1 MLMVSVHTE
10 DININN
16 PLDTLEKI
24 ISLKQWSYSRENE
37 DELIIDINSKISS
50 YRLYIAWSGEI
61 GAISIT
67 ITFDLKVPLSDKQKI
82 YELLALINE
91 NLLIGHFDITS
102 ISGIPAYRN
111 TYLIK
116 EKSIENIK
124 ILEDLV
130 DIGIIECEKFYHSF
144 QMVIC
149 DQSSPS
155 TAVSTCLFETHGR
168 A

>member
-1 MLMVSVHTE
+1 MSMVSVHTE

-50 YRLYIAWSGEI
+50 YRSYIAWSGEV

-82 YELLALINE
+82 LN
-91 NLLIGHFDITS
+91 
-102 ISGIPAYRN
+102 N
-111 TYLIK
+111 T
-116 EKSIENIK
+116 
-124 ILEDLV
+124 
-130 DIGIIECEKFYHSF
+130 
-144 QMVIC
+144 
-149 DQSSPS
+149 
-155 TAVSTCLFETHGR
+155 
-168 A
+168 